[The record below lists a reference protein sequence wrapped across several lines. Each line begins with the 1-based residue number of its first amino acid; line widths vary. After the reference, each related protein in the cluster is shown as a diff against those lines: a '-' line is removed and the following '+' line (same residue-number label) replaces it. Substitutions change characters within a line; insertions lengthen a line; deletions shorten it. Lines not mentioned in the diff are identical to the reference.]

1 MCLISLYY
9 FSAFLTVYDD
19 LFWPSSLY
27 TLFTNWVRLGM
38 KLLLWNVN
46 NLVEISQQMKSKG
59 MSCFKRTS
67 I

>member
-9 FSAFLTVYDD
+9 FSAFLIVYDD

-27 TLFTNWVRLGM
+27 TLFTNWVRLGT

-46 NLVEISQQMKSKG
+46 NLVENQSTNEK
-59 MSCFKRTS
+59 
-67 I
+67 